1 MSSIENIQKKLI
13 FILKGNKVEAIAS
26 KACQAGILFLL
37 IESFLFV
44 FSLFFLP
51 STPDIIVFYNYASYV
66 VTITVGIIVVSVAI
80 IFFVRTY
87 NFLNRK

>member
-26 KACQAGILFLL
+26 KGCQAGILFLL

-51 STPDIIVFYNYASYV
+51 STPDIIVFYNYFSYA
-66 VTITVGIIVVSVAI
+66 VTITVGIIVV
-80 IFFVRTY
+80 
-87 NFLNRK
+87 